1 MCGICGKYS
10 PSGVKTEEL
19 NSMLDTI
26 VHRGPDDS
34 GCYVNANIG
43 LGSRRLS
50 IIDLETGKQPISN
63 EDGTVWTV
71 LNGEFFD
78 YPELK
83 KSLEAKGHRFKTG
96 YARHGRIETCI
107 LIPGTRQPVCCQRY
121 R

>member
-50 IIDLETGKQPISN
+50 IIDLETGNQLISN
-63 EDGTVWTV
+63 
-71 LNGEFFD
+71 
-78 YPELK
+78 
-83 KSLEAKGHRFKTG
+83 
-96 YARHGRIETCI
+96 
-107 LIPGTRQPVCCQRY
+107 
-121 R
+121 